1 MNRAVKV
8 VLRMLVRGAL
18 RTGRGMEGLVP
29 RRAPARFTAPA
40 SGVTVLIP
48 ERANAALLGECL
60 QSVARAVASV
70 VEPVQ
75 ILVVVNGSP
84 RADYAELEARHPR
97 VEWIFDGRPLG
108 FSGAVRR
115 GVKSARHGWVYLL
128 NNDMCLEP
136 DALAEVLRWRA
147 PSVFAVASQIFFKDT
162 SRRREE
168 TGWGAFRMTNGLI
181 ELYDR
186 DLDDQTTVRGAPYAG
201 GGASLFQRDVLA
213 RIMGCFDPYSPFYW
227 EDAEWGARAHGL
239 GYDVLFCPSSKATH
253 VHRATVAKLY
263 SEKEVERVFRRNW
276 LLFQLR
282 NPLPDCDGMAL
293 LKAIASSEGRTYLE
307 LVARCVSTLLTR
319 WAALRD
325 PFDPALLP
333 FAASSRFLRPPDPF
347 DRRPVLLVAT
357 PYAIEPPSH
366 GGAVRLRALLGV
378 LARHFRVVVA
388 SDEENAYQRASA
400 ETLAPLTALHA
411 VGWRRDLPP
420 GRDGRLARIESHSRP
435 LLAELLR
442 KRIAADEPALVEANF
457 IELAALE
464 RRAHDG
470 VPWALHLHDVL
481 LGDESA
487 SPADRVERSLIA
499 RHDAVVVCSGEDA
512 RLVRHPRVRVIPNCA
527 RSRSWRPSSGRRLLF
542 LGPFRYRPNLDGITA
557 FLERVYPELLR
568 RVSGLSIDVLGG
580 EDAGLAA
587 GIACFAQ
594 EGVSVHAYVRD
605 PSSLLEGCAATLNP
619 LRGIRGS
626 SLKLIESLAAGRVC
640 VSTVDSAR
648 GFLDAGFRS
657 LIAVNEVEQM
667 TEPLANL
674 LLDEA
679 ARHGRER
686 PDEAL
691 LAPFRWEVA
700 GSDLATFY
708 RELARP

>member
-239 GYDVLFCPSSKATH
+239 GYDILFCPSSKATH

-366 GGAVRLRALLGV
+366 GGAVRLRALLDV
-378 LARHFRVVVA
+378 LTSQFRVVVA
-388 SDEENAYQRASA
+388 SDEENAYGRAGGES
-400 ETLAPLTALHA
+400 LPRLCALHA
-411 VGWRRDLPP
+411 VGWRRDPPP
-420 GRDGRLARIESHSRP
+420 GGDGRLARIASHSRP
-435 LLAELLR
+435 LLGELLR
-442 KRIAADEPALVEANF
+442 KRIAADQPALVEANF

-464 RRAHDG
+464 RHARDG
-470 VPWALHLHDVL
+470 VRWALHLHDVL
-481 LGDESA
+481 LSEDASA
-487 SPADRVERSLIA
+487 ADRLERSLIA
-499 RHDAVVVCSGEDA
+499 RHDAVVVCSEEDA
-512 RLVRHPRVRVIPNCA
+512 RLVRHPRVRVVPNCA
-527 RSRSWRPSSGRRLLF
+527 RPRHWRSSRGRRLLF
-542 LGPFRYRPNLDGITA
+542 LGPFRYRPNLEGIAA
-557 FLERVYPELLR
+557 FLERAYPILLDQ
-568 RVSGLSIDVLGG
+568 VPNISIDVLGG
-580 EDAGLAA
+580 DEVKAA
-587 GIACFAQ
+587 AQMGCFAQ
-594 EGVSVHAYVRD
+594 KGVRLHGYVRD
-605 PSSLLEGCAATLNP
+605 PSMFLKMCVAT
-619 LRGIRGS
+619 
-626 SLKLIESLAAGRVC
+626 
-640 VSTVDSAR
+640 
-648 GFLDAGFRS
+648 
-657 LIAVNEVEQM
+657 VN
-667 TEPLANL
+667 
-674 LLDEA
+674 
-679 ARHGRER
+679 
-686 PDEAL
+686 
-691 LAPFRWEVA
+691 
-700 GSDLATFY
+700 
-708 RELARP
+708 

>member
-1 MNRAVKV
+1 MD
-8 VLRMLVRGAL
+8 L
-18 RTGRGMEGLVP
+18 
-29 RRAPARFTAPA
+29 RRAPAGIFRSGPA
-40 SGVTVLIP
+40 GREERPPRLGVPAQQRHVP
-48 ERANAALLGECL
+48 RARR
-60 QSVARAVASV
+60 ARRSAAVA
-70 VEPVQ
+70 
-75 ILVVVNGSP
+75 
-84 RADYAELEARHPR
+84 
-97 VEWIFDGRPLG
+97 
-108 FSGAVRR
+108 GAQR
-115 GVKSARHGWVYLL
+115 
-128 NNDMCLEP
+128 
-136 DALAEVLRWRA
+136 
-147 PSVFAVASQIFFKDT
+147 
-162 SRRREE
+162 
-168 TGWGAFRMTNGLI
+168 
-181 ELYDR
+181 
-186 DLDDQTTVRGAPYAG
+186 VRGRVADLLQG
-201 GGASLFQRDVLA
+201 HDVLA

-239 GYDVLFCPSSKATH
+239 GYDILFCPSSKATH

-276 LLFQLR
+276 LLFELR

-293 LKAIASSEGRTYLE
+293 LKAIASSEGRTHLE

-499 RHDAVVVCSGEDA
+499 RHNAVVVCSGEDA
-512 RLVRHPRVRVIPNCA
+512 RLLRHPRMRDIPNCA

-708 RELARP
+708 RVLRRKAREQRAAPAAVCMDMRALALRGTFARIFCPYSAFTYLVEESEQVELLRWVASALAPGGRFVLDLFVPNADVHALPDAHIFFDYRRPRA